1 MERTT
6 LSASPANE
14 SGTGAAVLDEQDV
27 SGNGAATATA
37 AATPHRPDA
46 AGDHAGH
53 GHEDVIDLNVPPPRP
68 WWVIAA
74 AVAGVGILAALL
86 VIGLVPRHEQANEL
100 QADAAAAE
108 NAPVL
113 VNIAKPV
120 RAAETVQ
127 ITIPGTLR
135 PWQEVSIY
143 ARTAGYLKKF
153 YVDISNQVEAGQL
166 LAEIDTPEVNQEL
179 RQSQAA
185 LLQTKA
191 AVTKATAD
199 RDLAKVTWG
208 RYQQLTAP
216 NYVSQQEADEKQA
229 ALHVAESAL
238 ESAQANVT
246 AAEAN
251 VQRLTEMQSF
261 QKVYAPFAG
270 VITGRGYDVGSL
282 IIANPTATDV
292 KPMYKIAEND
302 VLRAFVNVPQSASL
316 QITKGMDVKVTVR
329 ERPGRSF
336 AGKVMGTTNYLDP
349 ANRSL
354 LTEVKVTNV
363 REPGGEFALLPGM
376 YVQVSFEVKRTTPPL
391 VVPGP
396 AVVNDAQGTQVAVVR
411 GDGTAHFQK
420 VTLGQDFGKEVEIVE
435 GLTGDEQVIT
445 NPGERVVEGAVVRA
459 SGGEGNAGGGQ
470 HDKVA
475 AAGGK

>member
-6 LSASPANE
+6 RSASPETE
-14 SGTGAAVLDEQDV
+14 SGTGTAVLDDRDAD
-27 SGNGAATATA
+27 GNGAATTTAARATA
-37 AATPHRPDA
+37 HRTA

-53 GHEDVIDLNVPPPRP
+53 GHEDEIDLNVPPPRP

-74 AVAGVGILAALL
+74 AVVGVAVLAVLL

-113 VNIAKPV
+113 VNVAKPV

-153 YVDISNQVEAGQL
+153 YVDISNQVESGQL

-179 RQSQAA
+179 RQAQAA
-185 LLQTKA
+185 LLQTQA

-238 ESAQANVT
+238 ESAKANVA

-261 QKVYAPFAG
+261 QKIDAPFAG

-445 NPGERVVEGAVVRA
+445 NPGERIVEGSVVRA
-459 SGGEGNAGGGQ
+459 SGGEGNPGGGQ

-475 AAGGK
+475 AAAK

>member
-1 MERTT
+1 MERTNRSSNST
-6 LSASPANE
+6 SDAGP
-14 SGTGAAVLDEQDV
+14 GTALLDAPDQ
-27 SGNGAATATA
+27 SGNGAPVTA
-37 AATPHRPDA
+37 ASVPGRAAADHDA
-46 AGDHAGH
+46 H
-53 GHEDVIDLNVPPPRP
+53 GHDEVDLNVPPPRP

-74 AVAGVGILAALL
+74 AIVGVCVLAALL
-86 VIGLVPRHEQANEL
+86 VIGLVPRYEQTKEL
-100 QADAAAAE
+100 NAAAAAAE

-113 VNIAKPV
+113 VNIARPV

-127 ITIPGTLR
+127 ITIPGSLR

-153 YVDISNQVEAGQL
+153 YVDISNQVESGQL

-238 ESAQANVT
+238 ESAQANVA

-261 QKVYAPFAG
+261 QKIYAPFGG
-270 VITGRGYDVGSL
+270 VITGRAYDVGSL

-316 QITKGMDVKVTVR
+316 QIVKGMDVKVTVR
-329 ERPGRSF
+329 ERPGRAFS
-336 AGKVMGTTNYLDP
+336 GKVMGTTNYLDP

-354 LTEVKVTNV
+354 LTEVKVTNI
-363 REPGGEFALLPGM
+363 REPNGEFALLPGM
-376 YVQVSFEVKRTTPPL
+376 YVQVSFDVKRTTPPL

-396 AVVNDAQGTQVAVVR
+396 AIVTDAQGTQVV
-411 GDGTAHFQK
+411 
-420 VTLGQDFGKEVEIVE
+420 
-435 GLTGDEQVIT
+435 
-445 NPGERVVEGAVVRA
+445 VVRA
-459 SGGEGNAGGGQ
+459 GNEGANPAGGQGNPGKPN
-470 HDKVA
+470 DKVA
-475 AAGGK
+475 EAGK

>member
-1 MERTT
+1 M
-6 LSASPANE
+6 
-14 SGTGAAVLDEQDV
+14 
-27 SGNGAATATA
+27 
-37 AATPHRPDA
+37 
-46 AGDHAGH
+46 
-53 GHEDVIDLNVPPPRP
+53 
-68 WWVIAA
+68 IAA

-86 VIGLVPRHEQANEL
+86 VIGLVPRHEQTEEL
-100 QADAAAAE
+100 NADAAAAE

-208 RYQQLTAP
+208 RYQQLAAP

-238 ESAQANVT
+238 EAAAGQRHRRRGERPAADRDAELPEGLRPVRRRHHRPRVRRRLADHRQPHRDRRQAD
-246 AAEAN
+246 
-251 VQRLTEMQSF
+251 VQD
-261 QKVYAPFAG
+261 
-270 VITGRGYDVGSL
+270 RGERR
-282 IIANPTATDV
+282 P
-292 KPMYKIAEND
+292 P
-302 VLRAFVNVPQSASL
+302 R
-316 QITKGMDVKVTVR
+316 VR
-329 ERPGRSF
+329 ERPAVGVAADHQGDGRQGDRPRA
-336 AGKVMGTTNYLDP
+336 AGP
-349 ANRSL
+349 L
-354 LTEVKVTNV
+354 L
-363 REPGGEFALLPGM
+363 RGQGDGHDQLPRPGQPLAADGGEGDQRPRARGRVALLPGM

-435 GLTGDEQVIT
+435 GLTGNEQVIT
-445 NPGERVVEGAVVRA
+445 NPGERIVEGAVVRA
-459 SGGEGNAGGGQ
+459 SGGEGNPGGGQ

-475 AAGGK
+475 AAAGK

>member
-1 MERTT
+1 V
-6 LSASPANE
+6 L
-14 SGTGAAVLDEQDV
+14 AV
-27 SGNGAATATA
+27 
-37 AATPHRPDA
+37 
-46 AGDHAGH
+46 
-53 GHEDVIDLNVPPPRP
+53 
-68 WWVIAA
+68 
-74 AVAGVGILAALL
+74 LL